1 MILLGVGRFVPNRN
15 ASVVNNVR
23 IFGKTLPNVTKEE
36 NKMANN
42 DSIFRTEQTVVNEF
56 MKNEHQ
62 LVKKVCDYL
71 MQQYY
76 KPNMKMV
83 DFYKQIDN
91 NLRIAPD
98 TMKKLLRRTTTTI
111 SREMLYKIAVGT
123 GMDYDTANS
132 FFVMSRGGELNPD
145 SLNDLLVINALLD
158 HDSIDD
164 FIEEYREKAG
174 KNIAAYVK

>member
-1 MILLGVGRFVPNRN
+1 MELTG
-15 ASVVNNVR
+15 

-42 DSIFRTEQTVVNEF
+42 ESIFRTDNAVVDEF
-56 MKNEHQ
+56 KKNEHQ

-76 KPNMKMV
+76 KPDMKMA
-83 DFYKQIDN
+83 DFYAQIN
-91 NLRIAPD
+91 CKLQIAPD

-123 GMDYDTANS
+123 GMDVDTANS

-174 KNIAAYVK
+174 KNIATYVK

>member
-1 MILLGVGRFVPNRN
+1 MKTT
-15 ASVVNNVR
+15 S
-23 IFGKTLPNVTKEE
+23 IFGKTLPYVTKEE
-36 NKMANN
+36 NNMANN
-42 DSIFRTEQTVVNEF
+42 ESISRTEKAVVDEF
-56 MKNEHQ
+56 KKNEHQ

-76 KPNMKMV
+76 KPDMKMI
-83 DFYKQIDN
+83 DFYALIDD

-98 TMKKLLRRTTTTI
+98 TMKKLFRRTTTTI

-132 FFVMSRGGELNPD
+132 FFVMSKGGELNSK
-145 SLNDLLVINALLD
+145 SLNDLIVINALRD

-174 KNIAAYVK
+174 KNIATYVK